1 MKRRSFIKQTV
12 SAGAA
17 LAALPLIG
25 NAADYGN
32 GCNING
38 EHVCGP
44 LMLRVIKLKKKG
56 DSIPGHTHR
65 FDHATMF
72 VLGKIRVVGYDP
84 KTNEKLFEKLLT
96 APDAL
101 NIPKGIRHE
110 LIAES
115 DNCEAWC
122 AFPHRNED
130 GQIVNDPAS
139 TKAYV

>member
-1 MKRRSFIKQTV
+1 MKRRNFIKQTV
-12 SAGAA
+12 TAGAA

-25 NAADYGN
+25 SAKDHGK

-44 LMLRVIKLKKKG
+44 VMLRVIKLKKKG
-56 DSIPGHTHR
+56 DSIPGHTHN

-72 VLGKIRVVGYDP
+72 VLGTVRVVGYDP
-84 KTNEKLFEKLLT
+84 KTNEKLFEKSVT

-101 NIPKGIRHE
+101 NIPKNIRHE

-122 AFPHRNED
+122 TFPHRDEE
-130 GQIVNDPAS
+130 GKIVDAPAS
-139 TKAYV
+139 KKAYV